1 MQIICLALLFL
12 TSSCALFK
20 TGPSLITKDNESL
33 LKSVKVTG
41 EGKGRLSLGQN
52 QYVFGVDSVLK
63 DEDWILAVSIPLHG
77 EEVMIL
83 KDLKKKTLQDEET
96 ESFEKRIQWEFR
108 KRKLDKSITAEQF
121 LVELRSLIR
130 FILAPELNLKR
141 RCVAHNNEYVCT
153 TDDDK
158 FHITVTEKKYF
169 IHKPLSN
176 GNKLELVA
184 QNLTDSFFSK
194 TDFHLYTAEEKSSSK
209 TPVFSM
215 VSLRMR

>member
-12 TSSCALFK
+12 VSSCALFK
-20 TGPSLITKDNESL
+20 SSPSLLNKDQETL
-33 LKSVKVTG
+33 LKSVKVIG

-63 DEDWILAVSIPLHG
+63 EHDWILAVSIPLHG

-108 KRKLDKSITAEQF
+108 QRKLEKKISAEKF
-121 LVELRSLIR
+121 IVELRSLIR

-141 RCVAHNNEYVCT
+141 HCNAHNKEFVCIL
-153 TDDDK
+153 DDEK

-194 TDFHLYTAEEKSSSK
+194 TDFHLYTASENTTSKS
-209 TPVFSM
+209 PVFS
-215 VSLRMR
+215 LELFW

>member
-12 TSSCALFK
+12 VSSCALFK
-20 TGPSLITKDNESL
+20 TGPSLLTMENETL
-33 LKSVKVTG
+33 LQSVKVTG

-63 DEDWILAVSIPLHG
+63 DGDWILAVSIPLHG

-83 KDLKKKTLQDEET
+83 KDLKKKSVQDEET

-108 KRKLDKSITAEQF
+108 QRKVDKSISAEKF

-130 FILAPELNLKR
+130 FILSPKLGNER
-141 RCVAHNNEYVCT
+141 HCDAHNNEYICSM
-153 TDDDK
+153 DEEK
-158 FHITVTEKKYF
+158 FTITRTEKKYF
-169 IHKPLSN
+169 IHKPLGN

-194 TDFHLYTAEEKSSSK
+194 TDFHLYTGEEESSSK
-209 TPVFSM
+209 APVFS
-215 VSLRMR
+215 LELFW